1 MENITSEAIDRRLH
15 MLAEPDYAAFSAK
28 LIPNLNRP
36 LLGVRIPQ
44 LRQLAKERSS
54 LPCSTT
60 GPCAT

>member
-44 LRQLAKERSS
+44 LRQLAKALLR
-54 LPCSTT
+54 
-60 GPCAT
+60 